1 MAVFGRPFPSITLPH
16 HMSPLRVTGLFLI
29 FFGGI
34 LGPII
39 LFGTPIGCTFVGAIQ
54 VLIFGFMFLL
64 GVGILIVSF
73 LHKKN
78 K

>member
-1 MAVFGRPFPSITLPH
+1 MAVIGRPFPSINLNRNA
-16 HMSPLRVTGLFLI
+16 SPLRVTGFVLI
-29 FFGGI
+29 VFSGI
-34 LGPII
+34 LGPIV
-39 LFGTPIGCTFVGAIQ
+39 LLSPIGCTVVGAIQ

-64 GVGILIVSF
+64 GVGIFIASF